1 MTAPLSLIGY
11 RWASFLATPL
21 AGPILAMRLR
31 RGKEDSRR
39 VGERRGLTGLVRPP
53 GPLVWLHG
61 ASVGEAGVLLP
72 FVERITRM
80 GATALVTTT
89 TVTSAAMLAQRLPA
103 GALHQYAPL
112 DSPVFVR
119 RFIKRWRPDAALV
132 AESELWPNMIV
143 ELKRSKSR
151 LAMINGRISE
161 RSFRRWG
168 RAPRFIAAL
177 LAEFDVCL
185 ARSEEDGDRLST
197 LGAPNVLVAGD
208 IKFDAPTLPADRRE
222 LAELA
227 GLTSGRQMWIAA
239 STHEGEEM
247 IAAAAHKRLAQ
258 VFPDALTLIA
268 PRHPERGEWILR
280 QLEGQGLSCAL
291 RSRGETIGPGTAVY
305 ICDTIG
311 ELGLFYRLAGVVFVG
326 KSFVA
331 GGGQNPIEPARL
343 ASAILHGPMVGNFAD
358 AYAALDEAGGA
369 LARRAPGG
377 LGGDA
382 DLAVRQCGAAARH
395 GARGRRYGRAP
406 RGGGRPLDG
415 RAEKPVAVRRGG
427 AVKAPR
433 FWSKPRPTLLARLLQ
448 PTGWAYGRATAQ
460 RMRGQ
465 GERAGAPTI
474 CVGNFTV
481 GGAGKT
487 PTALALARMLIGDG
501 RRVAFLSRGYG
512 GAERAEP
519 LLVDADTHNAAEVGD
534 EPLLLAKLAQCW
546 VGADRV
552 RSARSAVEAGADT
565 LILDDGLQNPGLVK
579 DLSFAVVDGES
590 GFGNGLCVPA
600 GPLRAPRFG
609 AAAVRAGA
617 DRAGRR
623 RRGGVSHRR
632 FGARQAAHPREPR
645 ARRACRGALDRTRS
659 RRLRRHCATG
669 EILRHPAP
677 GRGADRR
684 HARFRRP
691 SSLHAARGRGVDRG
705 IAWARRAAGDDRKR
719 PGAA

>member
-21 AGPILAMRLR
+21 AGPILTMRLR

-39 VGERRGLTGLVRPP
+39 VGERRGLSGLARPP

-61 ASVGEAGVLLP
+61 ASVGEANVLLP

-185 ARSEEDGDRLST
+185 ARSEADGDRLSA

-208 IKFDAPTLPADRRE
+208 IKCDAPTLPADRRE

-239 STHEGEEM
+239 STHEGEEL
-247 IAAAAHKRLAQ
+247 IAAAAHKRLAR

-280 QLEGQGLSCAL
+280 QLEGEGLSCAL

-343 ASAILHGPMVGNFAD
+343 ASAVLHGPMVANFAD

-369 LARRAPGG
+369 LTIARPED
-377 LGGDA
+377 LGETLTA
-382 DLAVRQCGAAARH
+382 LFANAAR
-395 GARGRRYGRAP
+395 
-406 RGGGRPLDG
+406 
-415 RAEKPVAVRRGG
+415 
-427 AVKAPR
+427 
-433 FWSKPRPTLLARLLQ
+433 
-448 PTGWAYGRATAQ
+448 
-460 RMRGQ
+460 
-465 GERAGAPTI
+465 
-474 CVGNFTV
+474 
-481 GGAGKT
+481 
-487 PTALALARMLIGDG
+487 
-501 RRVAFLSRGYG
+501 
-512 GAERAEP
+512 
-519 LLVDADTHNAAEVGD
+519 
-534 EPLLLAKLAQCW
+534 
-546 VGADRV
+546 
-552 RSARSAVEAGADT
+552 
-565 LILDDGLQNPGLVK
+565 
-579 DLSFAVVDGES
+579 
-590 GFGNGLCVPA
+590 
-600 GPLRAPRFG
+600 LRAM
-609 AAAVRAGA
+609 A
-617 DRAGRR
+617 
-623 RRGGVSHRR
+623 
-632 FGARQAAHPREPR
+632 
-645 ARRACRGALDRTRS
+645 
-659 RRLRRHCATG
+659 
-669 EILRHPAP
+669 
-677 GRGADRR
+677 
-684 HARFRRP
+684 
-691 SSLHAARGRGVDRG
+691 
-705 IAWARRAAGDDRKR
+705 RAAGDTVERRAGAVDRSM
-719 PGAA
+719 GALRGLLPSAGAGR